1 MTWWGPSLETHDV
14 RWAQPRD
21 GSSAR
26 ALLDAL
32 WDAPIGLA
40 VIDRELTWIR
50 LNPTFARMIGEPAE
64 QHLGRRVD
72 EVMGGAGLVRVDDLQ
87 RTLRTGETSPGRAVS
102 GEWPPGSGDT
112 RYWVTSYHPIRGDDG
127 DATGAALVAV
137 DVTERQRQDEAH
149 RRAYREEERAVEA
162 LVRLQAITADLA
174 AARTPAEVAR
184 VVLEEA
190 VGLLDASA
198 GSLSVA
204 VASGGLEV
212 LDPWGDPDGTPVAG
226 RRGIVEPPEPVAEAY
241 RTRTAVWVE
250 SPAAYARRYPER
262 AAEHRALPEGA
273 SAAVPLLVD
282 DAIMGVLG
290 LEFAAPVS
298 LEPTERSL
306 IQALAHECGQAL
318 GRARLYEEQAR
329 LRASAEKAAALIDTF
344 FASAPIGLAFVDWE
358 LRFVH
363 ANAAWARLYGSAPD
377 AFAGRTIAEL
387 LPGEGADR
395 ERAWRRVLATGEPVV
410 EVELSRPEPS
420 DPGAARSW
428 LESWY
433 PVTAGRHTIG
443 LGLVARDVTELRRAD
458 AFRRSVLGVVG
469 HDLRNPLSAIAGY
482 ARLLARGENLD
493 ERQRGMVARIEASTT
508 KAARIVGD
516 LLDVTR
522 LESTRAMP
530 IALRASRLDELC
542 AAAVEEVTAVH
553 GERSIRVEGH
563 GDPAVECD
571 PDRLG
576 QLLSNLLVNALR
588 YGAAD
593 RDVTVEWT
601 ARPEAVTIAV
611 HNWGPPI
618 PPQLRAHL
626 FEPFRRGAQ
635 PSASGPSGGLGL
647 GLYIAS
653 EIARAHDGEIA
664 CTSSEAEGTA
674 FTVRL
679 PRAAARRE

>member
-1 MTWWGPSLETHDV
+1 MTWSGQSTEPHEVWPTRAD
-14 RWAQPRD
+14 D

-32 WDAPIGLA
+32 WNAPIGIA
-40 VIDRELTWIR
+40 VIDRELSWIR

-72 EVMGGAGLVRVDDLQ
+72 EVIGDAGLVRVDDLR
-87 RTLRTGETSPGRAVS
+87 RTLETGETSPGRAVS

-112 RYWVTSYHPIRGDDG
+112 RYWVTSYHPVRGLDG
-127 DATGAALVAV
+127 GAMAAALVAV
-137 DVTERQRQDEAH
+137 DVTERQRQEEAH

-162 LVRLQAITADLA
+162 LVRLQAITAELA

-190 VGLLDASA
+190 VGLLDATA

-204 VASGGLEV
+204 GASGELEV
-212 LDPWGDPDGTPVAG
+212 LDACGYPERTLVAWH
-226 RRGIVEPPEPVAEAY
+226 RDDADLPAPLVDAY
-241 RTRTAVWVE
+241 RTRTTVWVE
-250 SPAAYARRYPER
+250 SPAAYARRYPEHS
-262 AAEHRALPEGA
+262 AGQRALPEGA
-273 SAAVPLLVD
+273 SAAVPLVVD
-282 DAIMGVLG
+282 DAVVGVLG
-290 LEFAAPVS
+290 LDFAAPVS
-298 LEPTERSL
+298 FEPTERSL
-306 IQALAHECGQAL
+306 IQALAQECGQAL
-318 GRARLYEEQAR
+318 ERARLYEEQAR
-329 LRASAEKAAALIDTF
+329 LRASAEKAAALIDTLF
-344 FASAPIGLAFVDWE
+344 SSAPIGLAFVDWE

-363 ANAAWARLYGSAPD
+363 ANAAWARLYGIAPD
-377 AFAGRTIAEL
+377 AFAGRRVAEI
-387 LPGEGADR
+387 LPGQSADR
-395 ERAWRRVLATGEPVV
+395 ESAWRRILATGEPVLD
-410 EVELSRPEPS
+410 VELSEAEPS
-420 DPGAARSW
+420 EPGDARSW

-433 PVTAGRHTIG
+433 PVTAGGQTIG

-469 HDLRNPLSAIAGY
+469 HDLRNPLSAIVGY
-482 ARLLARGENLD
+482 ARLLARGANLD
-493 ERQRGMVARIEASTT
+493 ERQRAMVARIEAST
-508 KAARIVGD
+508 KKSARIVGD

-530 IALRASRLDELC
+530 IELRTTRLDELC
-542 AAAVEEVTAVH
+542 AAVVEEVAAVH

-563 GDPAVECD
+563 GEPAVECD

-593 RDVTVEWT
+593 RDVTIEWA
-601 ARPEAVTIAV
+601 ARAEAVTIVV

-635 PSASGPSGGLGL
+635 PSARGPSGGLGL

-653 EIARAHDGEIA
+653 EIARAHGGEIV

-679 PRAAARRE
+679 PRGAARRA